1 MFLMMGSEPQ
11 DTKSKVYIL
20 ETSNQRSFILI
31 LLETAQFD
39 PQFLD
44 KCHKGS
50 FQTPL
55 FL

>member
-1 MFLMMGSEPQ
+1 MFLTTGSEPQ
-11 DTKSKVYIL
+11 DTKSKVYVL

-44 KCHKGS
+44 KWHKGS

-55 FL
+55 LL